1 MFCTED
7 MIEKFVNVNYL
18 SDYIIHK
25 EREIAEY
32 NAKNEIDRNNRV
44 NGRALTNIG
53 VFRAYISNYLKNHP
67 RINQNMTIIVRQL
80 AHNEHGLPL
89 EIYAFTNDVQ
99 WAVYESVQ
107 SDIFDHLYAVA
118 PEFGLRV
125 FQNPSGADLR
135 NMVEESSNKALIGE
149 RSY

>member
-1 MFCTED
+1 MSI
-7 MIEKFVNVNYL
+7 M
-18 SDYIIHK
+18 DYIIQK
-25 EREIAEY
+25 EMEIAEY
-32 NAKNEIDRNNRV
+32 NAKNAFDRNNNPV

-53 VFRAYISNYLKNHP
+53 VFRDYISNYLKNHP
-67 RINQNMTIIVRQL
+67 KINQNMTLMVRQL
-80 AHNEHGLPL
+80 GHSEHGLPL

-107 SDIFDHLYAVA
+107 SDIFDHLFAVA
-118 PEFGLRV
+118 QEFGLRV

-135 NMVEESSNKALIGE
+135 NMVEESSNKALIGQ